1 MSYTIKELSET
12 LNISEKTALRW
23 IDNGLKIIPGGKN
36 PILISGSDLKEFLI
50 NKDSKKKLK
59 LKRSE
64 YYCLSC
70 KGPRRA
76 KQGSIKKLKNKK
88 NGLCHVCGSK
98 ISRIFKPYQKDY
110 KIPPSPA

>member
-76 KQGSIKKLKNKK
+76 KQGSTKKLKNKK
-88 NGLCHVCGSK
+88 IALCHACGSRV
-98 ISRIFKPYQKDY
+98 SRIFKPYQKDY
-110 KIPPSPA
+110 KIPPYPV